1 MRHIK
6 KFNETKLGDF
16 IRKTFNKDENTA
28 MGIYREIEDDLAIN
42 KTNDDNFLHD
52 EYNFEIDDFKITS
65 YSHVTLNGWDGKD
78 YDVKVDGVKLD
89 CSQSIGKKIFKKIE
103 SIYLKEEIERKR
115 KEKEGQEY
123 TRKDAKIHFGR
134 K

>member
-16 IRKTFNKDENTA
+16 IRKTFNEDENTA
-28 MGIYREIEDDLAIN
+28 MGIHREIKDDLAIN
-42 KTNDDNFLHD
+42 KTDDDNFLHD
-52 EYNFEIDDFKITS
+52 EYKFEIDDFEITS
-65 YSHVTLNGWDGKD
+65 YVHVTLDGKD

-115 KEKEGQEY
+115 KEKEEQEFI
-123 TRKDAKIHFGR
+123 RKDAKIHFGR